1 MHKQGGTPTI
11 SVVNMQP
18 QIDSWSFALTVLRRL
33 GLPPG
38 VVPTQISITVS
49 SGQAVTLPVFPPS
62 AAEVAMRDEFTPS
75 PAQLRIM
82 QACRAGPKSATQL
95 RAVESN
101 IYRAPGGISELQ
113 AHGLMERAENGRYA
127 LTEFGRE
134 FVDASEVVGV

>member
-1 MHKQGGTPTI
+1 
-11 SVVNMQP
+11 MQP
-18 QIDSWSFALTVLRRL
+18 AIDTWTFALTVLRRL

-49 SGQAVTLPVFPPS
+49 SGQAVTLPIFPPS
-62 AAEVAMRDEFTPS
+62 AAEVAMRDEFQPS

-113 AHGLMERAENGRYA
+113 AHGLMERNDAGRYA

-134 FVDASEVVGV
+134 FVDAAAEVCVG